1 MHMVCWEWGS
11 VGLWSDLKS
20 PIPLTSMDSYI
31 FQAWLS
37 LISGPAIDER
47 RALLRIAQSRGLSTG
62 KRVKESRARP
72 AGESDEDFDPND
84 IVQESDTQ
92 SSENQSDTDYG
103 SDYW

>member
-1 MHMVCWEWGS
+1 
-11 VGLWSDLKS
+11 
-20 PIPLTSMDSYI
+20 MDSYI

-92 SSENQSDTDYG
+92 GSENQSDTDYG